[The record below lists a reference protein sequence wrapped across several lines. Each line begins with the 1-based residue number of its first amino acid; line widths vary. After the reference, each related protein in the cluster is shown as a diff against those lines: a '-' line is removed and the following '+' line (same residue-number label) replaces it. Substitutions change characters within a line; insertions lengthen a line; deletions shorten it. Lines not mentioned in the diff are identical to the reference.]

1 MGTCL
6 TNRRELSHWVHRIEM
21 NASVFFQGGTLV
33 LHQTDN
39 IEHVPI
45 PFQFVKSRWRCEAF
59 HYHTVLSWMQEQEI
73 RNAVPRWPRLALELH
88 DTRELHD
95 YQIQA
100 LDAWKEA
107 RGRGSIVL
115 PTGAGKM
122 LVATHAIRHVNS
134 STIVLVPTT
143 SLVYQWY
150 ALLTNVF
157 QMEIGVYYSGEKHV
171 LPLTVT
177 TYHSAGDL
185 IAEYGNSF
193 RLLICDEV
201 HHLPAK
207 TWGEAALMAPAP
219 FRLGLTATYPDEH
232 EQTGERWRLDELI
245 GPIVY
250 TQRLETLLGKQLA
263 EYRTQRVRV
272 DLTKEERA
280 RYEAAHAIYMGFV
293 RERGLQRTHGAGW
306 MRELMRLSTVDQDA
320 RRAWLAR
327 RQILNLLDG
336 CQGKLAALETLLKE
350 HAGKC
355 ILVFTESNE
364 VAYKISRRY
373 LVPVISHETHVAE
386 RKYIL
391 DAFQNGHYSV
401 IITSKVLNEGVDVP
415 EAKVAIVLGG
425 GASKREYLQRL
436 GRILRKKEPLEAV
449 LIEVLVR
456 NTIEEGKVQRRYVA
470 REDC

>member
-1 MGTCL
+1 
-6 TNRRELSHWVHRIEM
+6 M

-33 LHQTDN
+33 LQQTNDMED
-39 IEHVPI
+39 IPA
-45 PFQFVKSRWRCEAF
+45 PFQFVKSRWRCEAY
-59 HYHTVLSWMQEQEI
+59 HYHTVLPWMQEQGI

-88 DTRELHD
+88 DTREPHE
-95 YQIQA
+95 YQVQA
-100 LDAWKEA
+100 LDAWKQA
-107 RGRGSIVL
+107 RGRGSVVL
-115 PTGAGKM
+115 PTGAGKT

-134 STIVLVPTT
+134 SAVVLVPTT

-157 QMEIGVYYSGEKHV
+157 QTEIGVYYGGEKRV

-185 IAEYGNSF
+185 IAEYGNTF
-193 RLLICDEV
+193 KLFICDEV
-201 HHLPAK
+201 HHLPAR

-219 FRLGLTATYPDEH
+219 YRLGLTATYPEEH
-232 EQTGERWRLDELI
+232 EQVGERWRLDELI

-272 DLTKEERA
+272 DLTEEERA
-280 RYEAAHAIYMGFV
+280 RYEAAHATYLGFV
-293 RERGLQRTHGAGW
+293 RERGF
-306 MRELMRLSTVDQDA
+306 DQDA

-336 CQGKLAALETLLKE
+336 CQGKFAALEALLHE
-350 HAGKC
+350 HAGER

-364 VAYKISRRY
+364 VAYKISRQY
-373 LVPVISHETHVAE
+373 LVPVISHETNVAE
-386 RKYIL
+386 RKHIL
-391 DAFQNGHYSV
+391 DAFQTGHYSV
-401 IITSKVLNEGVDVP
+401 IITSRVLNEGVDVP

-470 REDC
+470 RENG